1 MALKKIL
8 IVEDE
13 TAIAD
18 TLIHVL
24 EHEGFEVLWAALGS
38 LAIEMVA
45 TESID
50 LMILDVGLP
59 DINGFEVCK
68 IVRQTNQL
76 PIIFVTARGE
86 EIDRVVGLEIGG
98 DDYVTKPFSPREVA
112 ARVKVILKRVQTFCA
127 AQALHDSQSG
137 SIIRAPSGCDYCVN
151 DQLLGLTSIEFKL
164 LDHLIAHPNQVLSRE
179 QLLNACGHA
188 SDSGYERNIDSH
200 IKSIRRKVK
209 VCHPQLQPIKTHR
222 GFGYCYQASQG

>member
-1 MALKKIL
+1 MALRKIL

-13 TAIAD
+13 VAIAD

-24 EHEGFEVLWAALGS
+24 RTEGFEVLWTDLGS
-38 LAIEMVA
+38 SAIDILT

-112 ARVKVILKRVQTFCA
+112 ARVKVILKRVQVPPA
-127 AQALHDSQSG
+127 PQSPQDDQPG
-137 SIIRAPSGCDYCVN
+137 FIARAPSGCDFSIN
-151 DQLLGLTSIEFKL
+151 GQLLMLTSIEFKL
-164 LDHLIAHPNQVLSRE
+164 LEHLVAHPNQVLSRE
-179 QLLNACGHA
+179 QLLNACGQP

-200 IKSIRRKVK
+200 IKSIRRKAK
-209 VCHPQLQPIKTHR
+209 VCHPDLQPIKTHR
-222 GFGYCYQASQG
+222 GFGYCYQESQG